1 MTTSRTT
8 PSIPRSAALF
18 AIIVLIAGCASRSPA
33 PVVDRQAV
41 PPRSAA
47 TAAPPRPPAASAAK
61 TGEPDWRPPTY
72 TVKRGDTLH
81 QIALE
86 HGLDYRDLA
95 SWNGIENLNVI
106 RVGQTLRLTAPGSE
120 PPPMVAAADAGAP
133 GTTVTP
139 LRTVPPVTGGT
150 PRPEAAGPATTV
162 ASAPSS
168 TASAP
173 TASAAAAG
181 SPGPAADRLTKTS
194 PKAIKEP
201 WSEQA
206 VRDVARLASAP
217 PEAPAAKPPAPAAP
231 PPVAVASVPPSSAT
245 PSAASTASAPP
256 SVAASAS
263 PAPGP
268 SPGDDEGLD
277 WVWPA
282 KGKIV
287 AQFSE
292 SASLKG
298 IDIGGAAGDAVVASA
313 PGKVVYAGS
322 GLRGYGKL
330 VIIKHNATY
339 LSAYAHNADILVKE
353 GQAVARGQKI
363 AEMGSTDADR
373 VKLHFEIR
381 RLGKPMDPLR
391 FLPPA

>member
-8 PSIPRSAALF
+8 PSIPRTAALF

-41 PPRSAA
+41 PPRPAT
-47 TAAPPRPPAASAAK
+47 TAAPPARPPTSSAAK
-61 TGEPDWRPPTY
+61 AGEPDWRPPTY

-139 LRTVPPVTGGT
+139 LRTVPPVTGGA
-150 PRPEAAGPATTV
+150 PRTETAGAAAVV
-162 ASAPSS
+162 ASAPPG
-168 TASAP
+168 TAIAP
-173 TASAAAAG
+173 AAPSASAA
-181 SPGPAADRLTKTS
+181 PAADRLTKTS

-217 PEAPAAKPPAPAAP
+217 PELPAAKPPVPTSP
-231 PPVAVASVPPSSAT
+231 PPVAVASAPPSSAT
-245 PSAASTASAPP
+245 PSAASTTSAPP
-256 SVAASAS
+256 PVAASAS